1 MRVDPEEVMD
11 VRPAGVDTWSKLSIR
26 TVGQALRS
34 QIPV

>member
-11 VRPAGVDTWSKLSIR
+11 VRLGVDTWSKLSIR

-34 QIPV
+34 QILV